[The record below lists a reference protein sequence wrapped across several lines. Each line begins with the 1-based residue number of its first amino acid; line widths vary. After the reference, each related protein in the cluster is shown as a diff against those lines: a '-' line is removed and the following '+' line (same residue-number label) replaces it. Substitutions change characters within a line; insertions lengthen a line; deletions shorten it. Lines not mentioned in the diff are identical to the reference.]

1 MRVRQA
7 AIAMQI
13 RRLGDDSS
21 NGENCQKKILT
32 GQFVPVALS
41 CPRQYSRHDNFDIDE
56 RMNRVPL
63 VRERLQCK
71 RVLCMLQH
79 VVKMYRLRLINTTV

>member
-13 RRLGDDSS
+13 

-56 RMNRVPL
+56 RMNRVPV